1 MARPLRQQLL
11 VVAAALILA
20 VLAALFYASRL
31 THDEQVSQLQ
41 DEALAM
47 TSTVVAYLERTLE
60 SADDVAAVAARHPLV
75 QQLGPRAATE
85 VLEPLL
91 GRADQVL
98 RNAVIADMT
107 GRPVAWATPPSPT
120 IEGQVSP
127 AWLASV
133 AASGRPAISAVLGGP
148 DHAAH
153 VVLMAYPVADANQTT
168 VGVLA
173 LAVHLEALE
182 KVFANIPL
190 PRDSVITV
198 TDEQSIVVARSLD
211 SARYVG
217 RSTEGATGTPR
228 PLESIPRT
236 DIRTGVDGVERVYGN
251 AVVARG
257 PWLASVGIPMLEASE
272 RTAPIDSRNSIIM
285 LGSLL
290 FILGLSLL
298 VSNGWVA
305 ALQEVGRTAERV
317 AQGDLSPKQ
326 PKDVGSLELNQLD
339 QSITGMINHLRDA
352 QEAVAAQVSEE
363 RRVREEKE
371 SLQQQLIRQERLAAI
386 GVLVSGVA
394 HELNNPLQAILGFAE
409 LLQMHE
415 NMPDESRADLSL
427 IRKREHARQRDHPQP
442 AAVRPAD
449 APSRRRCGCAT
460 WWRRCSNCVSARSRS
475 WTSASTSRTNRDAV
489 VSAVFTE
496 LQQVVLNFAINA
508 EQAIVPLE
516 DSRRRVRIRTG
527 DARQLGVA
535 RGGGLR
541 RRRAARGR
549 SQVVPAVLHHEAGGR
564 GHRAGPVGE
573 LRHHHVA
580 RRGDRL
586 PPRRAPAA
594 PSSTS
599 SCRAELE
606 LTDRL
611 YYTEPYRA
619 AFDATR
625 RGFDP
630 RPAAGDSPA
639 GYARR
644 ARPHRVLSDVR
655 RPALRHRH
663 ARRRRACSTS
673 LTDDGS
679 ASFMSSTRR

>member
-60 SADDVAAVAARHPLV
+60 SADDVAAVASRHPLV
-75 QQLGPRAATE
+75 QRLGPQAATE

-98 RNAVIADMT
+98 RNAVIADLT
-107 GRPVAWATPPSPT
+107 GRPVAWATPPSPM
-120 IEGQVSP
+120 IEGQVST

-133 AASGRPAISAVLGGP
+133 ASSGTPSISSVLGGP
-148 DHAAH
+148 DHDAH
-153 VVLMAYPVADANQTT
+153 VVLMAYPVADSNQKT

-217 RSTEGATGTPR
+217 RSTEGATGSPR
-228 PLESIPRT
+228 PLRSIPRT

-317 AQGDLSPKQ
+317 DHPCL
-326 PKDVGSLELNQLD
+326 
-339 QSITGMINHLRDA
+339 
-352 QEAVAAQVSEE
+352 
-363 RRVREEKE
+363 
-371 SLQQQLIRQERLAAI
+371 LIRLLGREREIFA
-386 GVLVSGVA
+386 
-394 HELNNPLQAILGFAE
+394 LN
-409 LLQMHE
+409 
-415 NMPDESRADLSL
+415 R
-427 IRKREHARQRDHPQP
+427 
-442 AAVRPAD
+442 AAVRGQRIDHDAALVVNEQPQWLVGGERRHRDGFVDRDLHFGAPHVHFHLAARVLDRHGAARAD
-449 APSRRRCGCAT
+449 DAGRAGHAGELDFVVVLVDLD
-460 WWRRCSNCVSARSRS
+460 VSACLLDGGRS
-475 WTSASTSRTNRDAV
+475 
-489 VSAVFTE
+489 
-496 LQQVVLNFAINA
+496 
-508 EQAIVPLE
+508 VP
-516 DSRRRVRIRTG
+516 
-527 DARQLGVA
+527 GVD
-535 RGGGLR
+535 RH
-541 RRRAARGR
+541 RAA
-549 SQVVPAVLHHEAGGR
+549 H
-564 GHRAGPVGE
+564 
-573 LRHHHVA
+573 
-580 RRGDRL
+580 
-586 PPRRAPAA
+586 
-594 PSSTS
+594 
-599 SCRAELE
+599 
-606 LTDRL
+606 
-611 YYTEPYRA
+611 
-619 AFDATR
+619 AT
-625 RGFDP
+625 
-630 RPAAGDSPA
+630 
-639 GYARR
+639 
-644 ARPHRVLSDVR
+644 
-655 RPALRHRH
+655 
-663 ARRRRACSTS
+663 
-673 LTDDGS
+673 
-679 ASFMSSTRR
+679 

>member
-127 AWLASV
+127 TWLASV
-133 AASGRPAISAVLGGP
+133 ASSGTPAISSVLGGP

-153 VVLMAYPVADANQTT
+153 VVLMAYPVADSNQKT

-217 RSTEGATGTPR
+217 RSTEGATGSPR
-228 PLESIPRT
+228 PLRSIPRT

-257 PWLASVGIPMLEASE
+257 PWLASVGIPILEASE

-285 LGSLL
+285 IGSLL

-298 VSNGWVA
+298 ASNGWVA

-317 AQGDLSPKQ
+317 AKGDLSPKQ

-371 SLQQQLIRQERLAAI
+371 SLQRQLIRQERLAAI

-409 LLQMHE
+409 LLNLHE
-415 NMPDESRADLSL
+415 NLPDDVRHDLSL
-427 IRKREHARQRDHPQP
+427 IRRESTRASAIIRNLQRFGRQTSAPSPVKLSDVVGSVLELRQRKIEAQDIRLDIEDQ
-442 AAVRPAD
+442 
-449 APSRRRCGCAT
+449 S
-460 WWRRCSNCVSARSRS
+460 
-475 WTSASTSRTNRDAV
+475 DAV

-496 LQQVVLNFAINA
+496 LQQVVLNFLINA
-508 EQAIVPLE
+508 EQAVLPLE
-516 DSRRRVRIRTG
+516 DSRRRVKIRTS
-527 DARQLGVA
+527 DARNSARLEVEDYGDGVPP
-535 RGGGLR
+535 GD
-541 RRRAARGR
+541 
-549 SQVVPAVLHHEAGGR
+549 EAKLFQPFFTTK
-564 GHRAGPVGE
+564 PVGE
-573 LRHHHVA
+573 GTGLGLSVSYGIITSHGGEIGY
-580 RRGDRL
+580 RRSHTGGAIFYFEL
-586 PPRRAPAA
+586 P
-594 PSSTS
+594 TK
-599 SCRAELE
+599 
-606 LTDRL
+606 
-611 YYTEPYRA
+611 
-619 AFDATR
+619 
-625 RGFDP
+625 
-630 RPAAGDSPA
+630 
-639 GYARR
+639 
-644 ARPHRVLSDVR
+644 
-655 RPALRHRH
+655 
-663 ARRRRACSTS
+663 
-673 LTDDGS
+673 
-679 ASFMSSTRR
+679 